1 MRLCTGQR
9 PVPAAIA
16 VLIGALLT
24 VACGSPEFTYV
35 SNSDDRTYVR
45 MPTEWRAVDQT
56 ELATALGL
64 DPSVPAEDHGVWLQG
79 YDADLLP
86 SPAHLIGPH
95 APAPTGLV
103 LVQDVPGPLRGQY
116 SLDRL
121 RDLFQPVSPTG
132 REALA
137 ADPAATLTNFSLLV
151 DEVLTPGDGI
161 RGVHVV
167 YRYRIGGGP
176 MQVFDKTAYVNDD
189 ASKLFLFVAR
199 CSAECYGQRQDE
211 IARVVSSF
219 TVLEGS

>member
-1 MRLCTGQR
+1 MRLRTGHR

-16 VLIGALLT
+16 VLIGVFLT
-24 VACGSPEFTYV
+24 VACGSSEFTYV
-35 SNSDDRTYVR
+35 SNSDERTYVR
-45 MPTEWRAVDQT
+45 LPVEWREVDPT

-64 DPSVPAEDHGVWLQG
+64 DPGVPAEDQGVWLEG

-86 SPAHLIGPH
+86 STAHLLGPH

-103 LVQDVPGPLRGQY
+103 LVQDIPVTMRGQY

-137 ADPAATLTNFSLLV
+137 ANPMATLTNFSLLV

-167 YRYRIGGGP
+167 YRYRVGGGP
-176 MQVFDKTAYVNDD
+176 VQVFDKTAYVNDD
-189 ASKLFLFVAR
+189 ASKLYLFVAR
-199 CSAECYGQRQDE
+199 CSSECYGQRQPE
-211 IARVVSSF
+211 IDRVVSSF

>member
-1 MRLCTGQR
+1 MRSRTGQQ
-9 PVPAAIA
+9 PVT
-16 VLIGALLT
+16 VLIAALLGT
-24 VACGSPEFTYV
+24 LLAVACGSSEFTYV
-35 SNSDDRTYVR
+35 SNPDDRTYVR
-45 MPTEWRAVDQT
+45 LPAEWQAIDQG

-64 DPSVPAEDHGVWLQG
+64 DPGVPAAEHGVWMEG

-103 LVQDVPGPLRGQY
+103 LVQDIPAPMRGQY

-137 ADPAATLTNFSLLV
+137 ADPAGLLTDFSLLA

-167 YRYRIGGGP
+167 YRYRISGGP

>member
-1 MRLCTGQR
+1 MRSRTGQR
-9 PVPAAIA
+9 PVTALVP
-16 VLIGALLT
+16 ALLAALLA
-24 VACGSPEFTYV
+24 VACGAPEFTYV
-35 SNSDDRTYVR
+35 SNPDARTYVR
-45 MPTEWRAVDQT
+45 LPADWQAVDPG
-56 ELATALGL
+56 ELATAIGL
-64 DPSVPAEDHGVWLQG
+64 EPGVPAEEQGVWLEG

-86 SPAHLIGPH
+86 SSAHLLGPH
-95 APAPTGLV
+95 APAPNGLV
-103 LVQDVPGPLRGQY
+103 LVQDIPMTMRGQY

-167 YRYRIGGGP
+167 YRYRVGGGP

-199 CSAECYGQRQDE
+199 CSSECYGQRQEE
-211 IARVVSSF
+211 IDRVVSSF